1 MIGHSLNP
9 RGGCRLLAAGLP
21 LLVLLVVAV
30 VVLNTRGRLLRLLV
44 PLVLAVKA
52 VFILDKRRCLRHL
65 LPVTIL
71 RKI

>member
-1 MIGHSLNP
+1 M
-9 RGGCRLLAAGLP
+9 
-21 LLVLLVVAV
+21 LLVVAV

-71 RKI
+71 RKK